1 MTAGF
6 HRKRSGR
13 CLVAALVLA
22 ALVLQGLAPYLPMP
36 EMGGITSWDAA
47 WLQPCPM
54 HPADQDGKAPAK
66 RPQDRNCTVCT
77 VMQQAG
83 STLAPAEVVLPAEIA
98 FARIDLDATRDT
110 QTNGLSAR
118 AFSSR
123 APPRTA

>member
-6 HRKRSGR
+6 HRERSGR
-13 CLVAALVLA
+13 CLTAALILV
-22 ALVLQGLAPYLPMP
+22 ALLLQGLAPYLPMP

-54 HPADQDGKAPAK
+54 HPADLDRKAPAK
-66 RPQDRNCTVCT
+66 VPQDRHCTVCT

-83 STLAPAEVVLPAEIA
+83 STLAQADVVLPVEVA
-98 FARIDLDATRDT
+98 FAQIAPDAPRCHR
-110 QTNGLSAR
+110 TNGLPAR

-123 APPRTA
+123 APPPIA

>member
-6 HRKRSGR
+6 HRAHAGR
-13 CLVAALVLA
+13 LTAALILVALL
-22 ALVLQGLAPYLPMP
+22 LQGLAPYLPMP

-54 HPADQDGKAPAK
+54 HPAGQDRKAPAK
-66 RPQDRNCTVCT
+66 LPQDRHCSVCT

-83 STLAPAEVVLPAEIA
+83 STLAPADFVPLVEVTFV
-98 FARIDLDATRDT
+98 RIGLDATGDT
-110 QTNGLSAR
+110 QTNGLPAR

-123 APPRTA
+123 APPRAA